1 MLFSHWYS
9 HEAVPDVMALLNS
22 LVDVN
27 GQILVPG
34 LNDDVTQVTDEEK
47 KLYDD
52 IDFDPVSVK
61 WTRQQ
66 IAKFEEHSLGRWQ

>member
-1 MLFSHWYS
+1 M
-9 HEAVPDVMALLNS
+9 MALLNS

-61 WTRQQ
+61 
-66 IAKFEEHSLGRWQ
+66 

>member
-1 MLFSHWYS
+1 
-9 HEAVPDVMALLNS
+9 MALLNS

-61 WTRQQ
+61 
-66 IAKFEEHSLGRWQ
+66 